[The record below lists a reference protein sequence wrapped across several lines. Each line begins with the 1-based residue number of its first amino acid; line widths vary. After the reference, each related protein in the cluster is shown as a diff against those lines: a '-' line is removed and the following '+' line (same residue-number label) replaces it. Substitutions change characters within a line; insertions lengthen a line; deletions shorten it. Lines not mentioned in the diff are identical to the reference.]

1 MTAAQCLGAMLSR
14 FRICLAASYP
24 QPTSVA
30 NSAIVFHPSMRAEMD
45 VGSCAMS
52 ISYNTYDLK
61 SRHNRTPWTMNF
73 GHSVRMEEP
82 KDRLRQAMIDAGYN
96 TPAEAARAFR
106 EINQNTLTSNL
117 NGNRPISRKAAEKYA
132 RLFGTRAGWILFD
145 EEAEEDR
152 SDMDVPLLSMVS
164 AGHLREQTAITT
176 DDIERWVRVA
186 DMPKGEW
193 IALTVE
199 GDSMDRVAPDG
210 AIVLVNRAD
219 DRLID
224 GRYYIFSHGNGAAT
238 FKRYRRNPERLQ
250 PYSTNPDHTSIPVNG
265 DLYVFGRVRR
275 IITDV

>member
-1 MTAAQCLGAMLSR
+1 
-14 FRICLAASYP
+14 
-24 QPTSVA
+24 
-30 NSAIVFHPSMRAEMD
+30 MD
-45 VGSCAMS
+45 VGSCAMP

-61 SRHNRTPWTMNF
+61 SRHNRTPWTINF

-82 KDRLRQAMIDAGYN
+82 KDRLRQAMIDAGYKS
-96 TPAEAARAFR
+96 PAEAARAFR

-152 SDMDVPLLSMVS
+152 SDMEVPLLSMVS
-164 AGHLREQTAITT
+164 AGHLREQPTITAA
-176 DDIERWVRVA
+176 DIERWVRVA

-193 IALTVE
+193 IALAVE
-199 GDSMDRVAPDG
+199 GDSMDRVAPEG
-210 AIVLVNRAD
+210 SIVLVNRAD

-224 GRYYIFSHGNGAAT
+224 GKFYIFSLGNGAAT

-250 PYSTNPDHTSIPVNG
+250 PYSTNPDHISIPVNG